1 MLSKH
6 TNLIIDI
13 SKLNDSE
20 IWMKITEEN
29 ETPK

>member
-20 IWMKITEEN
+20 FWMKITEEN

>member
-20 IWMKITEEN
+20 IWMKIAEDN
-29 ETPK
+29 ETLK